1 MADLNLKR
9 PEPGVVNLLKAKYKE
24 AQDDDEQ
31 GLLELAAI
39 GFESRL
45 IELYDLFQRGE
56 ISFEHLAELL
66 KINVWEAENLLEMR
80 GLKST
85 NL

>member
-1 MADLNLKR
+1 MEGLNLKM
-9 PEPGVVNLLKAKYKE
+9 PEAGVINLLRAKYREGQDKE
-24 AQDDDEQ
+24 KEK

-45 IELYDLFQRGE
+45 VELYDLFQRGE
-56 ISFEHLAELL
+56 ISFEYFAELL

-80 GLKST
+80 GL
-85 NL
+85 

>member
-1 MADLNLKR
+1 MGSLNLKK
-9 PEPGVVNLLKAKYKE
+9 PEAGVINLLKVKYLE
-24 AQDDDEQ
+24 AQNDEK

-45 IELYDLFQRGE
+45 IELYNLFQRGE
-56 ISFEHLAELL
+56 ISFEYLAEIL
-66 KINVWEAENLLEMR
+66 KINVWEADNLLEVR

>member
-1 MADLNLKR
+1 MAGLNLKR
-9 PEPGVVNLLKAKYKE
+9 PEAGVINLLKVKYKGS
-24 AQDDDEQ
+24 QYDEER
-31 GLLELAAI
+31 LLELAAI

-45 IELYDLFQRGE
+45 VELYELFQRGE

-66 KINVWEAENLLEMR
+66 KINVWEAENLFEMR

>member
-1 MADLNLKR
+1 MAGLNLKT
-9 PEPGVVNLLKAKYKE
+9 PEAGVINLLKVKHKGT
-24 AQDDDEQ
+24 QDYEER
-31 GLLELAAI
+31 LLELAAI

-45 IELYDLFQRGE
+45 VELYELFQRGE

-66 KINVWEAENLLEMR
+66 KINVWEAENLLEIR

>member
-9 PEPGVVNLLKAKYKE
+9 PEPAVVNLLKAKYKE
-24 AQDDDEQ
+24 AQDDDEE

>member
-1 MADLNLKR
+1 MEGLKLR
-9 PEPGVVNLLKAKYKE
+9 MPETGIINLLRAKYKE
-24 AQDDDEQ
+24 GQDKEK
-31 GLLELAAI
+31 GLFELAAI

-45 IELYDLFQRGE
+45 VELYDLFQRGE
-56 ISFEHLAELL
+56 ISFEYFAELL

>member
-1 MADLNLKR
+1 MGSLNLKK
-9 PEPGVVNLLKAKYKE
+9 PEAGVISLLKVKYLE
-24 AQDDDEQ
+24 AHNDEK

-45 IELYDLFQRGE
+45 IELYNLFQRGE
-56 ISFEHLAELL
+56 ISFEHLAEIL
-66 KINVWEAENLLEMR
+66 KINVWEADNLLEVR

>member
-1 MADLNLKR
+1 MGSLNLKK
-9 PEPGVVNLLKAKYKE
+9 PEAGVINLLKVKYLE
-24 AQDDDEQ
+24 AQNDEK
-31 GLLELAAI
+31 GLVELAAI

-45 IELYDLFQRGE
+45 IELYNLFQRGE
-56 ISFEHLAELL
+56 ISFEYLAEIL
-66 KINVWEAENLLEMR
+66 KINVWEADNLLEVR

>member
-9 PEPGVVNLLKAKYKE
+9 PEPGVVNLLKAKYRE
-24 AQDDDEQ
+24 AQDDDGE

>member
-1 MADLNLKR
+1 
-9 PEPGVVNLLKAKYKE
+9 
-24 AQDDDEQ
+24 
-31 GLLELAAI
+31 LLELAAI

-45 IELYDLFQRGE
+45 LELYGLFQRGE

>member
-1 MADLNLKR
+1 MGSLNLKK
-9 PEPGVVNLLKAKYKE
+9 PEAGVINLLKVKYLE
-24 AQDDDEQ
+24 AQNDEKE
-31 GLLELAAI
+31 LLELAAI

-45 IELYDLFQRGE
+45 IELYNLFQRGE
-56 ISFEHLAELL
+56 IRFEHLAEIL
-66 KINVWEAENLLEMR
+66 KINVWEADNLLEVR

>member
-1 MADLNLKR
+1 MTDLNLKT
-9 PEPGVVNLLKAKYKE
+9 PEAGVINLLKAKYK
-24 AQDDDEQ
+24 ATQDYEER
-31 GLLELAAI
+31 LLELAAI

-45 IELYDLFQRGE
+45 VELYELFQRGE

-66 KINVWEAENLLEMR
+66 KINVWDAENLLEMR

>member
-1 MADLNLKR
+1 MKR
-9 PEPGVVNLLKAKYKE
+9 ER
-24 AQDDDEQ
+24 
-31 GLLELAAI
+31 LLELAAI

-45 IELYDLFQRGE
+45 VELYDLFQRGE

-66 KINVWEAENLLEMR
+66 KINVWEAENLFEMR

>member
-1 MADLNLKR
+1 MTYLNLKK
-9 PEPGVVNLLKAKYKE
+9 PEASVMNLLKAKYKE
-24 AQDDDEQ
+24 SQDDDED
-31 GLLELAAI
+31 GLIELAAI

-45 IELYDLFQRGE
+45 AELYDLFQRGE
-56 ISFEHLAELL
+56 ISFEHFAELL
-66 KINVWEAENLLEMR
+66 KINVWEAKNLLEIR